1 MEISNITVNAQN
13 SIRIDMGKII
23 YIDPFQIEGEPG
35 DADYIFLT
43 HDHYDHY
50 SLDDINKVLQYE
62 TVFVVPEPMDI
73 KLRKNTY
80 AGRNLPVKPDN
91 KYETE
96 DFSFETVPAYN
107 LLKPFHPKK
116 AGWVGYILDIDGTR
130 IYIAGDTDATK
141 EAKNVRCDIAL
152 IPIGGTYTMNFKEAA
167 KLLNEIRPEYAIP
180 THSGTL
186 VGKESDGEGF
196 RNLVDD
202 GIKVVLKL

>member
-167 KLLNEIRPEYAIP
+167 KLINEIRPEYAIP
-180 THSGTL
+180 THYGTL
-186 VGKESDGEGF
+186 VGKQSDGEGF